1 MFGTGFAGAKKGSRN
16 NNVADMSDHEQTF
29 SVARPTIY
37 LARMIVFLVLAGL
50 IAAVLFPRIRE
61 AFMANPG
68 LNGLIL
74 FALLLG
80 VLYTFRMVI
89 RLFREVNWVNHF
101 RITDPGQQVQW
112 QPRLLAPMAALLRE
126 HHPGRPISPQA
137 MRSLLDSL
145 GSRLDESRD
154 ISRYLI
160 GLLVFLGLLGTFWGL
175 LQTIASVGEVIRN
188 LDVRAA
194 QGATIFEELKAG
206 LQAPL
211 AGMGTAFS
219 SSLFGLA
226 GSLLL
231 GFLDLQAAQAQN
243 RFYTDVEDWLSSITD
258 IAAGEG
264 ADATGS
270 VRSDLAHLH
279 QGMAQLQQALA
290 QLLSHSR
297 QQPLADAPH
306 AASAQQPQEP
316 RSTGEALERL
326 ATAITHMV
334 QQMRSEE
341 RLMRDWARG
350 HSQDQQQM
358 LHLLRQIA
366 ELLQQQQRGGDEQ
379 SDSQTVK

>member
-1 MFGTGFAGAKKGSRN
+1 M
-16 NNVADMSDHEQTF
+16 ADMTDSEKTF

-37 LARMIVFLVLAGL
+37 LVRMIVFIVLAGL
-50 IAAVLFPRIRE
+50 IAAVLFPRMRD

-80 VLYTFRMVI
+80 ILYTFRMVV
-89 RLFREVNWVNHF
+89 RLFREVNWLNHF
-101 RITDPGQQVQW
+101 RITDPGQQLQW

-194 QGATIFEELKAG
+194 QSATIFEELKAG

-258 IAAGEG
+258 IAAGESG
-264 ADATGS
+264 DAAGT
-270 VRSDLAHLH
+270 VRNDLAHLH

-290 QLLSHSR
+290 QLLSRASR
-297 QQPLADAPH
+297 PGAPLAHDADTG
-306 AASAQQPQEP
+306 AAGAPLPADAMRSQEQ
-316 RSTGEALERL
+316 L
-326 ATAITHMV
+326 ATAIARMV
-334 QQMRSEE
+334 EQMRSEE
-341 RLMRDWARG
+341 RLLRDWARG
-350 HSQDQQQM
+350 HSQDQQQV
-358 LHLLRQIA
+358 LQLLRQIA
-366 ELLQQQQRGGDEQ
+366 ELLRQQRHDVDGRLDDRMTE
-379 SDSQTVK
+379 

>member
-1 MFGTGFAGAKKGSRN
+1 MN
-16 NNVADMSDHEQTF
+16 DIEQTEAV
-29 SVARPTIY
+29 SRPTIY
-37 LARMIVFLVLAGL
+37 LLRMIVFIVLAGL
-50 IAAVLFPRIRE
+50 IAAVLFPRIID
-61 AFMANPG
+61 AFMANPA

-74 FALLLG
+74 FTLLLG
-80 VLYTFRMVI
+80 VAYTLRMVI

-101 RITDPGQQVQW
+101 RITQPGLELQW

-126 HHPGRPISPQA
+126 HRPERGITPAA

-175 LQTIASVGEVIRN
+175 LQTISSVGEVIRN
-188 LDVRAA
+188 LDVRTAA
-194 QGATIFEELKAG
+194 GATIFEELKAG
-206 LQAPL
+206 LEAPL

-226 GSLLL
+226 GSLVL

-258 IAAGEG
+258 IAAGEQG
-264 ADATGS
+264 EAAGG

-290 QLLSHSR
+290 QMAVRLGRAPAAAPAATPAAMAEDQSQPAR
-297 QQPLADAPH
+297 QTAESLEHLANAI
-306 AASAQQPQEP
+306 A
-316 RSTGEALERL
+316 RL
-326 ATAITHMV
+326 V
-334 QQMRSEE
+334 EQMREEE
-341 RLMRDWARG
+341 RLMRDWAR
-350 HSQDQQQM
+350 HQSQEQGQVLQ
-358 LHLLRQIA
+358 
-366 ELLQQQQRGGDEQ
+366 LLQRIATHLEQRQGMHERKPQ
-379 SDSQTVK
+379 